1 MLATSLDTLATSMST
16 ILIILLTTA
25 LMTKIMK
32 HFHRPPLL
40 GILFAAG
47 LLSSVHLPEDY
58 FSLSNISILGSIGAY
73 VYLVLIVSKMDFRI
87 ILSQKKILALPI
99 IHTFIVIAL
108 GYFAA
113 PYLVKYNDNLIDP
126 MVFSLMIGVLL
137 SSTSLPIILFFTHQI
152 GVDNHPIGH
161 VTQALTIIEDAI
173 FILFYVVLGIVV
185 NKGST
190 YSSEGVLY
198 LSIGLAVLLIVLPV
212 TTKVI
217 IPRIKSYKEML
228 LFILCGTLISCYAA
242 YDADIHLP
250 LGVVIFALMLP
261 RNNLLILKIYHR
273 LNGIIWIL
281 FIPIYLTVFAHLLR
295 SHIDLNL
302 NVLLIGAIV
311 ALVAFMVK
319 FTYIYFATTRC
330 FYYTSTKSLF
340 LASILNIRGISQI
353 LLIQSL
359 YEDKII
365 SNSIFAI
372 FYISALIT
380 TFVSTGLM
388 FYFRQRLPK

>member
-1 MLATSLDTLATSMST
+1 MLATSLDTLATEMST
-16 ILIILLTTA
+16 ILIILLATA

-32 HFHRPPLL
+32 YFHRPPLL

-47 LLSSVHLPEDY
+47 LLSSVHLPKDY
-58 FSLSNISILGSIGAY
+58 FSLNNIEILGTIG
-73 VYLVLIVSKMDFRI
+73 VNLYLVLIVSKMNFKV
-87 ILSQKKILALPI
+87 ILAQKKILALPI
-99 IHTFIVIAL
+99 IHTLIVIAL
-108 GYFAA
+108 GYLAA
-113 PYLVKYNDNLIDP
+113 PYLIQFNDNLIDP
-126 MVFSLMIGVLL
+126 MVFNLMIGVLF
-137 SSTSLPIILFFTHQI
+137 SSTSLTVILLFTHQT

-161 VTQALTIIEDAI
+161 VTQILTIVEDAI
-173 FILFYVVLGIVV
+173 FILFYVVLSIVV
-185 NKGST
+185 QKDSI
-190 YSSEGVLY
+190 YSSKGVLY
-198 LSIGLAVLLIVLPV
+198 LSIGLAVLLIILPV
-212 TTKVI
+212 ATKVI
-217 IPRIKSYKEML
+217 TPRIKSYKEML
-228 LFILCGTLISCYAA
+228 LFVLCGTLLACYAA
-242 YDADIHLP
+242 YDADIHIS
-250 LGVVIFALMLP
+250 LGAVLFALMLP
-261 RNNLLILKIYHR
+261 RNHPLILKMYYR

-281 FIPIYLTVFAHLLR
+281 FIPIYLTIFAHLLH

-302 NVLLIGAIV
+302 NILVIGAIV